1 MVELVLSK
9 KDTLS
14 GQWEEKL
21 LWTKLINSYGMNG
34 PVRICRDWFECKG
47 CFD

>member
-1 MVELVLSK
+1 MVKLVLSK

-21 LWTKLINSYGMNG
+21 LWTKLINSDGMI